1 MTSLWLARAR
11 RANTDPY
18 PAGEHVD
25 TIVVGAGITGLTT
38 ALLLGRA
45 GMRVA
50 VLEARRIGA
59 AATGNTSAKLSLLQG
74 DVLGS
79 IRRHANDRVLQA
91 YVDGNLSG
99 RRWLLDYLAERSV
112 DVQHRDAYTFATT
125 GDGLS
130 LLEAEL
136 AASRAAGLPVERD
149 DETELPFP
157 IEGALRLRDQ
167 AQFDPMDVL
176 LALADDVRA
185 EGGLVVEGER
195 VVGVDAG
202 KPATVSTASGPM
214 TADAVILATGAPIL
228 ERALYFAK
236 TDVRRSYVV
245 ALRVPGG
252 ADAIPRGMYLS
263 VERPTHSLRTAP
275 DPGGELLL
283 VGGNG
288 HPTGRVESER
298 VYADELAEWG
308 IDNFPGAVE
317 TQRWSAQD
325 YRSGNLIPFVGWL
338 PRGRGRV
345 YVATGYNKWG
355 MTNGVAAALS
365 LTADLTGA
373 KLDWAE
379 VLHHRTTH
387 PADLAAGIA
396 MNATVGS
403 TLAKGWVAAET
414 TSLDIAEEMSPPA
427 DGTGHV
433 GHAGRRPVAV
443 STVDG
448 RTCALSAVCTHLG
461 GIVHWNDA
469 ELTWDCP
476 LHGSRFAPNG
486 DVLEGPATESL
497 REA

>member
-1 MTSLWLARAR
+1 MTSLWLARAG

-38 ALLLGRA
+38 ALMLCRS

-50 VLEARRIGA
+50 VLEARQIGA

-79 IRRHANDRVLQA
+79 IRHHMNDRVLRA
-91 YVDGNLSG
+91 YVDGNLAA
-99 RRWLLDYLAERSV
+99 RRWLLDYLDARSV
-112 DVQHRDAYTFATT
+112 EVQHRDAYTFATT
-125 GDGLS
+125 DDGLV
-130 LLEAEL
+130 LLDAEL
-136 AASRAAGLPVERD
+136 AASRAAGLSVERD

-157 IEGALRLRDQ
+157 VRGALRLRDQ

-202 KPATVSTASGPM
+202 NPATVSTASGPM
-214 TADAVILATGAPIL
+214 TADAVVLATGAPIL
-228 ERALYFAK
+228 ERGLYFAK
-236 TDVRRSYVV
+236 TEVRRSYVV

-252 ADAIPRGMYLS
+252 PDAIPRGMYLS
-263 VERPTHSLRTAP
+263 IERPTHSLRTAP

-298 VYADELAEWG
+298 AYVDALAQWG
-308 IDNFPGAVE
+308 IDAFPGAVE

-325 YRSGNLIPFVGWL
+325 YRAANLVPFVGWL

-345 YVATGYNKWG
+345 YLATGYNKWG
-355 MTNGVAAALS
+355 MTNGVAAALT
-365 LTADLTGA
+365 LTADLTGQT
-373 KLDWAE
+373 LDWASE
-379 VLHHRTTH
+379 LHHRRTH
-387 PADLAAGIA
+387 PADMVAGIA
-396 MNATVGS
+396 MNAKVG
-403 TLAKGWVAAET
+403 TTMTKTWVAAET
-414 TSLDIAEEMSPPA
+414 RSPDIAEEMSPPA
-427 DGTGHV
+427 EGTGHV
-433 GHAGRRPVAV
+433 GHAGRHPIAV
-443 STVDG
+443 STVGG

-469 ELTWDCP
+469 ELSWDCP
-476 LHGSRFAPNG
+476 LHGSRFAPDG

-497 REA
+497 RQA

>member
-38 ALLLGRA
+38 ALMLARS

-50 VLEARRIGA
+50 VLEARQIGA
-59 AATGNTSAKLSLLQG
+59 ATTGNTSAKLSLLQG

-79 IRRHANDRVLQA
+79 IRHHTNDSVLQA
-91 YVDGNLSG
+91 YVDANLAG
-99 RRWLLDYLAERSV
+99 RRWLLDYLDEHSV
-112 DVQHRDAYTFATT
+112 AVQHRDAYTFATT
-125 GDGLS
+125 SEGVA
-130 LLEAEL
+130 LLDAEL
-136 AASRAAGLPVERD
+136 AACRVAGLTVERD
-149 DETELPFP
+149 DQTELPFP

-185 EGGLVVEGER
+185 AGGLVVESER

-214 TADAVILATGAPIL
+214 TADAVVLATGAPIL
-228 ERALYFAK
+228 ERGLYFAK

-252 ADAIPRGMYLS
+252 AEAIPRGMYLS
-263 VERPTHSLRTAP
+263 IERPTHSLRTAP
-275 DPGGELLL
+275 DPDGELLL

-288 HPTGRVESER
+288 HPVGRVESELA
-298 VYADELAEWG
+298 YAEELAQWG
-308 IDNFPGAVE
+308 MDNFPGAVE
-317 TQRWSAQD
+317 IRRWSAQD
-325 YRSGNLIPFVGWL
+325 YRSGNLIPFVGWF

-365 LTADLTGA
+365 LTADLTGET
-373 KLDWAE
+373 LDWAR
-379 VLHHRTTH
+379 VMHHRRTH
-387 PADLAAGIA
+387 PTDLAAGVG
-396 MNATVGS
+396 MNAQVAATM
-403 TLAKGWVAAET
+403 TKTWVAAET
-414 TSLDIAEEMSPPA
+414 TAPDLAEEMSPPA
-427 DGTGHV
+427 EGTGQV
-433 GHAGRRPVAV
+433 GHAGRHPIAV
-443 STVDG
+443 STIDG

-469 ELTWDCP
+469 EHSWDCP
-476 LHGSRFAPNG
+476 LHGSRFAPDG
-486 DVLEGPATESL
+486 EVLNGPATESL
-497 REA
+497 RQA

>member
-1 MTSLWLARAR
+1 MTSLWLARAG

-38 ALLLGRA
+38 ALMLSRA

-50 VLEARRIGA
+50 VIEARQLGA
-59 AATGNTSAKLSLLQG
+59 AATGNTSAKVSLLQG

-79 IRRHANDRVLQA
+79 IRRHANDKVLRA
-91 YVDGNLSG
+91 YVDANRAGS
-99 RRWLLDYLAERSV
+99 RWLLDYLSERSV
-112 DVQHRDAYTFATT
+112 EVQRRDAWTFATT
-125 GDGLS
+125 TDGAALLDAELDACRIAGLS
-130 LLEAEL
+130 
-136 AASRAAGLPVERD
+136 VERD
-149 DETELPFP
+149 DRTELPFA

-167 AQFDPMDVL
+167 AQFDPLDVL
-176 LALADDVRA
+176 LALAEEVRA
-185 EGGLVVEGER
+185 LGGLVVEGER

-228 ERALYFAK
+228 ERGLYFAK

-252 ADAIPRGMYLS
+252 AEAIPRGMYLS
-263 VERPTHSLRTAP
+263 IERPTHSLRTAP

-298 VYADELAEWG
+298 AYADELAQWG

-317 TQRWSAQD
+317 TRRWSAQD

-345 YVATGYNKWG
+345 YLATGYNKWG

-365 LTADLTGA
+365 LTADLTGETIE
-373 KLDWAE
+373 WAS
-379 VLHHRTTH
+379 VMHHRRTH
-387 PADLAAGIA
+387 PGDFAAGVG
-396 MNATVGS
+396 MNAQVAATM
-403 TLAKGWVAAET
+403 TKTWVAAET
-414 TSLDIAEEMSPPA
+414 TAPDIAEEMSPPA
-427 DGTGHV
+427 EGTGHV
-433 GHAGRRPVAV
+433 GHAGRHPVAV
-443 STVDG
+443 STIDG

-469 ELTWDCP
+469 ENSWDCP
-476 LHGSRFAPNG
+476 LHGSRFAPDG
-486 DVLEGPATESL
+486 DVLEGPATEAL
-497 REA
+497 RKA

>member
-1 MTSLWLARAR
+1 MTSLWLARAG
-11 RANTDPY
+11 RAITDPY

-38 ALLLGRA
+38 ALLLART

-50 VLEARRIGA
+50 VLEARQVGA

-79 IRRHANDRVLQA
+79 VRHHTNDRVLQA
-91 YVDGNLSG
+91 YVDGNLAG
-99 RRWLLDYLAERSV
+99 RRWLLDYLEARAV
-112 DVQHRDAYTFATT
+112 PVQHRDAWTFATT
-125 GDGLS
+125 AEGVA

-149 DETELPFP
+149 DQTELPFP

-176 LALADDVRA
+176 LALAEDVRA
-185 EGGLVVEGER
+185 AGGLVVEGER

-214 TADAVILATGAPIL
+214 TADAVVLATGAPIL
-228 ERALYFAK
+228 ERGLYFAK

-252 ADAIPRGMYLS
+252 EDAIPRGMYLS
-263 VERPTHSLRTAP
+263 IERPTHSLRTAP

-288 HPTGRVESER
+288 HPTGRVDSELSY
-298 VYADELAEWG
+298 VDELAQWG
-308 IDNFPGAVE
+308 IENFPGAVE
-317 TQRWSAQD
+317 THRWSAQD

-355 MTNGVAAALS
+355 MTNGVAAALN
-365 LTADLTGA
+365 LTADLTGN

-379 VLHHRTTH
+379 VLHHRRTH
-387 PADLAAGIA
+387 PGDLAAGIG
-396 MNATVGS
+396 MNAQVAATMTKV
-403 TLAKGWVAAET
+403 WVAAET
-414 TSLDIAEEMSPPA
+414 KAPEIAEEMSPPA

-433 GHAGRRPVAV
+433 GHAGRHPVAV
-443 STVDG
+443 STIDG

-469 ELTWDCP
+469 ERSWDCP
-476 LHGSRFAPNG
+476 LHGSRFAPDG
-486 DVLEGPATESL
+486 EVLEGPATESL
-497 REA
+497 RKA